1 MAWDEA
7 KRRSGRVEKRIVLGR
22 AWGAILS
29 FANNDGDRWFS
40 GSLDRVTAAAAE
52 ARDLTRDFL
61 TVNGPILIDPEKI
74 GGRHEAAAF
83 FRHDLRAKLSLFET
97 IMGTLERTSEQR
109 ADLSARLEET
119 AEAGSREEIE
129 SELRR
134 CERFIASTCEDVPDV
149 IDELPAEAPDLD
161 AGLVGRYED
170 YLESMRAVRERFVD
184 A

>member
-1 MAWDEA
+1 M
-7 KRRSGRVEKRIVLGR
+7 KRVEKRIVLGR

-29 FANNDGDRWFS
+29 FANNGGDRWFS
-40 GSLDRVTAAAAE
+40 GSLDRVTVAAAE

-61 TVNGPILIDPEKI
+61 TDNGSTLIDPDKI
-74 GGRHEAAAF
+74 AGRHETAAF

-97 IMGTLERTSEQR
+97 IMSTLERTSEQR
-109 ADLSARLEET
+109 ADLSARLEGDS
-119 AEAGSREEIE
+119 EADSRGEIE

-149 IDELPAEAPDLD
+149 IDELPIEAPEIDADLTR
-161 AGLVGRYED
+161 RYAD
-170 YLESMRAVRERFVD
+170 YLERMRAVRERFVD